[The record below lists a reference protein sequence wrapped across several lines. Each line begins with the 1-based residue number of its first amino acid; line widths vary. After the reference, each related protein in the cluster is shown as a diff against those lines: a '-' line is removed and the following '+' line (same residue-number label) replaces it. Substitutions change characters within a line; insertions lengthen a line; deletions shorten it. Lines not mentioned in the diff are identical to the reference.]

1 MIAMSRGVSPIERF
15 EVRPDAAGWKVWD
28 RVLDCVVMVDGYILD
43 ELPWFDAERF
53 SDACNADEL
62 EPDRLTLH

>member
-1 MIAMSRGVSPIERF
+1 MERF
-15 EVRPDAAGWKVWD
+15 EVRPDEAGWKVWD
-28 RVLDCVVMVDGYILD
+28 RVLGCVVIVDGHFLD
-43 ELPWFDAERF
+43 ELPLFYAERF